1 LVWQLVANYYW
12 SKGEETV
19 DLKFTEEQEMIRKM
33 VRDFAQKEVAP
44 IAAEIDDKGIAPVE
58 NIKKMGQL
66 GLLGLTVPEK
76 YDGGG
81 ADPVS
86 YVIAIEELAKA
97 CASTAIVMAVQNSLV
112 CAGIEKFG
120 TEEQK
125 SKFLP
130 PLARGEKI
138 GAFALTEPGAGC
150 DAAAQLTTAMR
161 DGDFYVINGTKHF
174 ITNGAFADII
184 ILFGMTDKTQ
194 KHRGISA
201 FIVEKGAK
209 GFTVGKEEHKM
220 GIRGTNTCELVFD
233 DVEVPVANRLGQ
245 EGQGF
250 KIAMTVLDAGRV
262 GVAAQAVGIA
272 QAAYEAALKYSAERI
287 QFGQPICQFQAI
299 QWMLADM
306 ATRIEAARLLTY
318 SAALKK
324 QSGQPY
330 SKEASMAKLYA
341 SETAVWVAD
350 RAVQIHGGY
359 GYMKEYSVERNYR
372 DAKITEIYEGT
383 SEVQRMV
390 IARAILG

>member
-1 LVWQLVANYYW
+1 M
-12 SKGEETV
+12 
-19 DLKFTEEQEMIRKM
+19 DLTFNEEQEMIRKM

-44 IAAEIDDKGIAPVE
+44 IAAEIDEKGVVPFE

-66 GLLGLTVPEK
+66 GLLGLTVSEQ

-81 ADPVS
+81 ADVVS
-86 YVIAIEELAKA
+86 YAIAIEELSKA

-125 SKFLP
+125 QKYLR

-150 DAAAQLTTAMR
+150 DAAAVLTTAVLHE
-161 DGDFYVINGTKHF
+161 DVYTVNGTKHF
-174 ITNGAFADII
+174 ITNGGFADTVIV
-184 ILFGMTDKTQ
+184 LAMTDKA
-194 KHRGISA
+194 KRHRGMTA
-201 FIVEKGAK
+201 LLVEKGMP
-209 GFTVGKEEHKM
+209 GFAVGKEEHKM
-220 GIRGTNTCELVFD
+220 GIRGSNTCELVFD
-233 DVEVPVANRLGQ
+233 NVQVPAGNRLGE
-245 EGQGF
+245 EGAGF
-250 KIAMTVLDAGRV
+250 KIAMTVLDAGRI

-272 QAAYEAALKYSAERI
+272 QAAYESALTYSKQRV

-306 ATRIEAARLLTY
+306 ATRIQAARLLVY
-318 SAALKK
+318 SAALAK
-324 QSGQPY
+324 QSGLPY

-390 IARAILG
+390 IARSILE

>member
-1 LVWQLVANYYW
+1 M
-12 SKGEETV
+12 

-44 IAAEIDDKGIAPVE
+44 IAAEIDEKGIVPFE
-58 NIKKMGQL
+58 NIKKMGQQ
-66 GLLGLTVPEK
+66 GLLGLTVTEK

-81 ADPVS
+81 ADAIS
-86 YVIAIEELAKA
+86 YVIAIEELAKV

-125 SKFLP
+125 DKFLK
-130 PLARGEKI
+130 PLARGEKL
-138 GAFALTEPGAGC
+138 GAFALTEPGAGS
-150 DAAAQLTTAMR
+150 DVAAMLSTAVR
-161 DGDFYVINGTKHF
+161 DGNVYVINGRKHF
-174 ITNGAFADII
+174 ITNGGFADIV
-184 ILFGMTDKTQ
+184 ILFAMTDKSQ
-194 KHRGISA
+194 RHRGITA
-201 FIVEKGAK
+201 FIVEKERK
-209 GFTVGKEEHKM
+209 GFSVGKEEHKM
-220 GIRGTNTCELVFD
+220 GIRGTNTCELIFE
-233 DVEVPVANRLGQ
+233 DVHVPAANRLGE

-250 KIAMTVLDAGRV
+250 KIAMTVLDGGRI

-272 QAAYEAALKYSAERI
+272 QAAYEAALKYSKERV

-318 SAALKK
+318 NAALKK
-324 QSGQPY
+324 QSGEPF
-330 SKEASMAKLYA
+330 SKEASMAKLFA

-390 IARAILG
+390 IARSIIG

>member
-1 LVWQLVANYYW
+1 M
-12 SKGEETV
+12 

-44 IAAEIDDKGIAPVE
+44 IAAEIDDKGIAPMA
-58 NIKKMGQL
+58 NIRKMGQL
-66 GLLGLTVPEK
+66 GLLGLTVSEK

-120 TEEQK
+120 SEEQK

-138 GAFALTEPGAGC
+138 GAFALTEPSAGC
-150 DAAAQLTTAMR
+150 DAAAQLTTAVR
-161 DGDFYVINGTKHF
+161 DGDFYVLNGTKHF
-174 ITNGAFADII
+174 ITNGSFADIV
-184 ILFGMTDKTQ
+184 ILFGMTDKAQ

-201 FIVEKGAK
+201 FIVEKGTK
-209 GFTVGKEEHKM
+209 GFSVGKEEHKM
-220 GIRGTNTCELVFD
+220 GIRGSNTCELVFE
-233 DVEVPVANRLGQ
+233 DVRVPVANRLGE

-250 KIAMTVLDAGRV
+250 KIAMTVLDAGRI

-272 QAAYEAALKYSAERI
+272 EAAYEAALKYSKERI

-330 SKEASMAKLYA
+330 SKEASMAKLFA

-390 IARAILG
+390 IARAVLG

>member
-1 LVWQLVANYYW
+1 
-12 SKGEETV
+12 
-19 DLKFTEEQEMIRKM
+19 
-33 VRDFAQKEVAP
+33 
-44 IAAEIDDKGIAPVE
+44 
-58 NIKKMGQL
+58 
-66 GLLGLTVPEK
+66 
-76 YDGGG
+76 
-81 ADPVS
+81 
-86 YVIAIEELAKA
+86 
-97 CASTAIVMAVQNSLV
+97 MAVQNSLV

-138 GAFALTEPGAGC
+138 GAFALTEPSAGC
-150 DAAAQLTTAMR
+150 DAAAQLTTAVR

-174 ITNGAFADII
+174 ITNGSFADIV
-184 ILFGMTDKTQ
+184 ILFGMTDKAQ

-201 FIVEKGAK
+201 FIVEKGTK

-220 GIRGTNTCELVFD
+220 GIRGSNTCELVFE
-233 DVEVPVANRLGQ
+233 DVRVPVANRLG
-245 EGQGF
+245 EDGQGF
-250 KIAMTVLDAGRV
+250 KIAMTVLDAGRI

-272 QAAYEAALKYSAERI
+272 QAAYEAALKYSKERI

>member
-1 LVWQLVANYYW
+1 M
-12 SKGEETV
+12 

-44 IAAEIDDKGIAPVE
+44 IAAEIDEKGIVPFE

-66 GLLGLTVPEK
+66 GLLGLTVSEK

-81 ADPVS
+81 ADAIS

-125 SKFLP
+125 EKFLR

-138 GAFALTEPGAGC
+138 GAFALTEPGAGS
-150 DAAAQLTTAMR
+150 DVAAMLSTAVR
-161 DGDFYVINGTKHF
+161 SGDTYVINGRKHF
-174 ITNGAFADII
+174 ITNGGFADIV
-184 ILFGMTDKTQ
+184 ILFAMTDKSQ
-194 KHRGISA
+194 RHRGITA
-201 FIVEKGAK
+201 FIVEKGTP
-209 GFTVGKEEHKM
+209 GFSVGKEEHKM
-220 GIRGTNTCELVFD
+220 GIRGSNTCELIFENVS
-233 DVEVPVANRLGQ
+233 VPAANRLGD

-250 KIAMTVLDAGRV
+250 KIAMTMLDGGRI

-272 QAAYEAALKYSAERI
+272 QAAYEAALKYSKERV

-318 SAALKK
+318 NAALKK
-324 QSGQPY
+324 QSGEPF
-330 SKEASMAKLYA
+330 SKEASMAKLFA

-390 IARAILG
+390 IARSILG

>member
-1 LVWQLVANYYW
+1 M
-12 SKGEETV
+12 
-19 DLKFTEEQEMIRKM
+19 DLKFSEEQEMIRKM

-44 IAAEIDDKGIAPVE
+44 IAAEIDDKGIVPFE

-112 CAGIEKFG
+112 CAGLEKFG
-120 TEEQK
+120 TDEQK
-125 SKFLP
+125 DKYLR

-150 DAAAQLTTAMR
+150 DSAAQLTTAVR
-161 DGDFYVINGTKHF
+161 SGDEYVINGTKHF
-174 ITNGAFADII
+174 ITNGSFADIV
-184 ILFGMTDKTQ
+184 ILFAMTDKAQ
-194 KHRGISA
+194 KHRGITA
-201 FIVEKGAK
+201 FVVEKGTP
-209 GFTVGKEEHKM
+209 GFSVGKEEHKM
-220 GIRGTNTCELVFD
+220 GIRGSNTCELVFT
-233 DVEVPVANRLGQ
+233 DVHVPATARLGE

-250 KIAMTVLDAGRV
+250 KIAMTVLDAGRI

-272 QAAYEAALKYSAERI
+272 QAAYEAAVKYSKERV
-287 QFGQPICQFQAI
+287 QFGQPIGQFQAI

-318 SAALKK
+318 NAALAK

-330 SKEASMAKLYA
+330 SKEASMAKLFA

-390 IARAILG
+390 IARAVLS

>member
-1 LVWQLVANYYW
+1 M
-12 SKGEETV
+12 

-44 IAAEIDDKGIAPVE
+44 IAAEIDEKGIVPFE

-66 GLLGLTVPEK
+66 GLLGLTVSEK

-81 ADPVS
+81 ADAIS

-125 SKFLP
+125 EKFLR

-138 GAFALTEPGAGC
+138 GAFALTEPGAGS
-150 DAAAQLTTAMR
+150 DVAAMLSTAVR
-161 DGDFYVINGTKHF
+161 SGDTYVINGRKHF
-174 ITNGAFADII
+174 ITNGGFADIV
-184 ILFGMTDKTQ
+184 ILFAMTDKAQ
-194 KHRGISA
+194 RHRGITA
-201 FIVEKGAK
+201 FIVEKGPP
-209 GFTVGKEEHKM
+209 GFSVGKEEHKM
-220 GIRGTNTCELVFD
+220 GIRGSNTCELIFENVS
-233 DVEVPVANRLGQ
+233 VPAANRLGD

-250 KIAMTVLDAGRV
+250 KIAMTMLDGGRI

-272 QAAYEAALKYSAERI
+272 QAAYEAALKYSKERV

-318 SAALKK
+318 NAALKK
-324 QSGQPY
+324 QSGEPF
-330 SKEASMAKLYA
+330 SKEASMAKLFA

-390 IARAILG
+390 IARSILG

>member
-1 LVWQLVANYYW
+1 M
-12 SKGEETV
+12 

-44 IAAEIDDKGIAPVE
+44 IAAEIDDKGIAPME
-58 NIKKMGQL
+58 NIKKMGRL

-138 GAFALTEPGAGC
+138 GAFALTEPSAGC
-150 DAAAQLTTAMR
+150 DAAAQLTTAVR

-174 ITNGAFADII
+174 ITNGSFADIV
-184 ILFGMTDKTQ
+184 ILFGMTDKAQ

-201 FIVEKGAK
+201 FIVEKGTK

-220 GIRGTNTCELVFD
+220 GIRGSNTCELVFE
-233 DVEVPVANRLGQ
+233 DVRVPVANRLG
-245 EGQGF
+245 EDGQGF
-250 KIAMTVLDAGRV
+250 KIAMTVLDAGRI

-272 QAAYEAALKYSAERI
+272 QAAYEAALKYSKERI

>member
-1 LVWQLVANYYW
+1 M
-12 SKGEETV
+12 

-44 IAAEIDDKGIAPVE
+44 IAAEIDEKGIVPFE

-66 GLLGLTVPEK
+66 GLLGLTVAEK

-81 ADPVS
+81 ADAIS
-86 YVIAIEELAKA
+86 YVIAIEELAKV

-125 SKFLP
+125 GKFLK
-130 PLARGEKI
+130 PLARGEKL
-138 GAFALTEPGAGC
+138 GAFALTEPGAGS
-150 DAAAQLTTAMR
+150 DVAAMLSTAVR
-161 DGDFYVINGTKHF
+161 DGNVYVINGRKHF
-174 ITNGAFADII
+174 ITNGGFADIV
-184 ILFGMTDKTQ
+184 ILFAMTDKSQ
-194 KHRGISA
+194 RHRGITA
-201 FIVEKGAK
+201 FIVEKERK
-209 GFTVGKEEHKM
+209 GFSVGKEEHKM
-220 GIRGTNTCELVFD
+220 GIRGTNTCELIFE
-233 DVEVPVANRLGQ
+233 DVHVPAANRLGE

-250 KIAMTVLDAGRV
+250 KIAMTVLDGGRI

-272 QAAYEAALKYSAERI
+272 QAAYEAALKYSKERV

-318 SAALKK
+318 NAALKK
-324 QSGQPY
+324 QSGEPF
-330 SKEASMAKLYA
+330 SKEASMAKLFA

-350 RAVQIHGGY
+350 CAVQIHGGY

-390 IARAILG
+390 IARSIIG

>member
-1 LVWQLVANYYW
+1 M
-12 SKGEETV
+12 

-44 IAAEIDDKGIAPVE
+44 IAAEIDDKGIVPFE

-81 ADPVS
+81 ADTIS

-112 CAGIEKFG
+112 CAGLEKFG

-125 SKFLP
+125 DKYLR

-150 DAAAQLTTAMR
+150 DSAAQLTTAVR
-161 DGDFYVINGTKHF
+161 SGDGYVINGTKHF
-174 ITNGAFADII
+174 ITNGSFADIV
-184 ILFGMTDKTQ
+184 ILFAMTDKAA
-194 KHRGISA
+194 KHRGITG
-201 FIVEKGAK
+201 FVVEKGTP

-220 GIRGTNTCELVFD
+220 GIRGSNTCELVFT
-233 DVEVPVANRLGQ
+233 EVKVPASARLGE

-250 KIAMTVLDAGRV
+250 KIAMTVLDAGRI

-272 QAAYEAALKYSAERI
+272 QGAFEAAVKYSKERV
-287 QFGQPICQFQAI
+287 QFGQPIGQFQAI

-318 SAALKK
+318 NAALAKM
-324 QSGQPY
+324 SGQPY
-330 SKEASMAKLYA
+330 SKEASMAKLFA

-390 IARAILG
+390 IARAVLS

>member
-1 LVWQLVANYYW
+1 M
-12 SKGEETV
+12 

-44 IAAEIDDKGIAPVE
+44 IAAEIDENGIVPFE

-66 GLLGLTVPEK
+66 GLLGLTVSEK

-81 ADPVS
+81 ADAIS
-86 YVIAIEELAKA
+86 YVIAIEELARA

-125 SKFLP
+125 EKFLR

-138 GAFALTEPGAGC
+138 GAFALTEPEAGS
-150 DAAAQLTTAMR
+150 DVAAMSTTAVKS
-161 DGDFYVINGTKHF
+161 GDAYVINGRKHF
-174 ITNGAFADII
+174 ITNGGFADIV
-184 ILFGMTDKTQ
+184 ILFAMTDKTQ
-194 KHRGISA
+194 RHRGITA
-201 FIVEKGAK
+201 FIVEKGTP
-209 GFTVGKEEHKM
+209 GFSIGKEERKM
-220 GIRGTNTCELVFD
+220 GIRGSNTCELIFENVS
-233 DVEVPVANRLGQ
+233 VPAANRLGE

-250 KIAMTVLDAGRV
+250 KIAMTMLDGGRI

-272 QAAYEAALKYSAERI
+272 QAAYEAALKYSKERV

-318 SAALKK
+318 NAALKK
-324 QSGQPY
+324 QSGEPF
-330 SKEASMAKLYA
+330 SKEASMAKLFA

-390 IARAILG
+390 IARSILG